1 MNLQRTLLTL
11 ILWTTPAAL
20 VVAAVASRDLQRRVL
35 PAFAM
40 LILLVTVAAVYRFWP
55 RRDR

>member
-35 PAFAM
+35 PAFSV